1 MWEYKSTAEE
11 RKKEEENNHL
21 FPFSSNTLQLLG
33 LPSTTRLETR
43 TKESTVFM
51 RGRVQTLLVTKV
63 ITTCSSPNQSRFR
76 QFF

>member
-51 RGRVQTLLVTKV
+51 RGRV
-63 ITTCSSPNQSRFR
+63 
-76 QFF
+76 